1 MNKKW
6 ADIQNENA
14 IDYKSTAKYWR
25 DICESE
31 LEKGNTA
38 AACFAHNRATA
49 NEEMILEDKNEN
61 SH

>member
-1 MNKKW
+1 MNEKMFKHQIE
-6 ADIQNENA
+6 AM

-25 DICESE
+25 DICELE

-49 NEEMILEDKNEN
+49 NEEFDKQKNEN
-61 SH
+61 HT